1 MNVPSIVG
9 FGKAAELAKNRMSQD
24 SKRITKLRDMLLQK
38 LNDNI
43 ENISVNGTMEQRLP
57 NNLNISFSGVDGDS
71 LLVNIDDIA
80 VSNGAACSS
89 TLKEPS
95 YVLKSLGIDDKLAN
109 ASIRFGI
116 GRDTTEEEINY
127 TVEKFQSVVSEL
139 REIEKMKADFL

>member
-1 MNVPSIVG
+1 
-9 FGKAAELAKNRMSQD
+9 
-24 SKRITKLRDMLLQK
+24 
-38 LNDNI
+38 
-43 ENISVNGTMEQRLP
+43 MEQRLP

-89 TLKEPS
+89 TVKEPS
-95 YVLKSLGIDDKLAN
+95 YVLKSLGIDDKIAN